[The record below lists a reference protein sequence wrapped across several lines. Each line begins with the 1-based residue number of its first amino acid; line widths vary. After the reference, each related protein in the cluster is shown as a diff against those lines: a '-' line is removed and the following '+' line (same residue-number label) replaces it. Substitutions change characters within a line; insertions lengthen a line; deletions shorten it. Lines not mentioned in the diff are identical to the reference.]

1 MTGPLFDD
9 IAMLPNGDD
18 AWPRMV
24 MLNDGE
30 VEIRLRGG
38 TNAPTPLSTSPNGP
52 VSMIAADASSVA
64 YIEANE
70 PTTVHVQTIGGI
82 EKHLAVEIDAKID
95 APITNHPKLRPAKK
109 YSLVDSCFSL
119 ITHQIIVNSTEK

>member
-1 MTGPLFDD
+1 LEFFNLSTNQWEGEWVTGSLFDD

-38 TNAPTPLSTSPNGP
+38 TNAPTSLPTDQA
-52 VSMIAADASSVA
+52 ITASVA
-64 YIEANE
+64 SL
-70 PTTVHVQTIGGI
+70 
-82 EKHLAVEIDAKID
+82 LA
-95 APITNHPKLRPAKK
+95 T
-109 YSLVDSCFSL
+109 
-119 ITHQIIVNSTEK
+119 